1 MNTII
6 GEYYYVGIRD
16 EISFCEKDE
25 NIFNQLDDFLEAN
38 KSETKLLF
46 ISYDLKNNIESL
58 SSKNK
63 DLIKFPIIKCIV
75 PEKILKAKDFKN
87 LIKTQDK
94 SIGFIPEFNREKYIS
109 IINRIKNHIQKGDI
123 YETNFCYNWLANHKL
138 KNPYLIYQK
147 LEKLTKAPFKV
158 YADLDN
164 HVIISASPER
174 FIKKIGNQLISQPI
188 KGTSKRHHDPKK
200 DKTLVEK
207 LENDPK
213 ERTENIMIVDLVR
226 NDMSKIASKKSVS
239 VDELCQVYTFENIH
253 QMISSISCKIN
264 DSVSFSDILKAMFPM
279 GSMTGVPKIRAMK
292 LMDKY
297 EATKRGLYSGSVG
310 VIYPNGDFDFNVII
324 RTLIYNKTNNYLSF
338 NVGSAITINSEAEKE
353 YEETLVKAE
362 ALFKACN

>member
-6 GEYYYVGIRD
+6 GENYYVGIRD
-16 EISFCEKDE
+16 EISLFEKDE
-25 NIFNQLDDFLEAN
+25 NIFNQLEQFLDVY

-63 DLIKFPIIKCIV
+63 DLINFPIIKCIV
-75 PEKILKAKDFKN
+75 PEKKLNAKNFENLMKTKN
-87 LIKTQDK
+87 EPI
-94 SIGFIPEFNREKYIS
+94 SFHPEINREKYLS
-109 IINRIKNHIQKGDI
+109 IVNKIKNHIQKGDI
-123 YETNFCYNWLANHKL
+123 YETNFCYNWSANHKI

-147 LEKLTKAPFKV
+147 LEKLTQAPFKV
-158 YADLDN
+158 YADLDS
-164 HVIISASPER
+164 HIIISASPER
-174 FIKKIGNQLISQPI
+174 FIKKTGNKLTSQPI
-188 KGTSKRHHDPKK
+188 KGTSKRHHDSKK
-200 DKTLVEK
+200 DKTIIEK
-207 LENDPK
+207 LKNDPK

-226 NDMSKIASKKSVS
+226 NDMSKIAKKKSVV

-253 QMISSISCKIN
+253 QMISSVSCKIN
-264 DSVSFSDILKAMFPM
+264 DSVSISDILKAMFPM
-279 GSMTGVPKIRAMK
+279 GSMTGVPKIRAME

-297 EATKRGLYSGSVG
+297 ENTKRGLYSGAVG
-310 VIYPNGDFDFNVII
+310 VMHPNGDFDLNVII

-362 ALFKACN
+362 ALFKACT

>member
-6 GEYYYVGIRD
+6 GEYYYVGIKH
-16 EISFCEKDE
+16 EISLCEKNE
-25 NIFNQLDDFLEAN
+25 NIFDELGNFLEAN

-58 SSKNK
+58 TSENK
-63 DLIKFPIIKCIV
+63 DLINFPIIKCIV
-75 PEKILKAKDFKN
+75 PKKILATKDFKP
-87 LIKTQDK
+87 LIKNSDK
-94 SIGFIPEFNREKYIS
+94 PITFLPEFNKEQYIS
-109 IINRIKNHIQKGDI
+109 IINKIKNHIQKGDI
-123 YETNFCYNWLANHKL
+123 YETNFCYNWSANHKIQ
-138 KNPYLIYQK
+138 NPYSIYQK

-158 YADLDN
+158 YADLEN
-164 HVIISASPER
+164 HIIISASPER

-188 KGTSKRHHDPKK
+188 KGTSKRHNNPEK
-200 DKTLVEK
+200 DKTLIER
-207 LENDPK
+207 LENDLK

-253 QMISSISCKIN
+253 QMISSISCEIN
-264 DSVSFSDILKAMFPM
+264 ASLSFSDILKAMFPM
-279 GSMTGVPKIRAMK
+279 GSMTGVPKIRAME
-292 LMDKY
+292 LMEKY
-297 EATKRGLYSGSVG
+297 ENTKRGLYSGSVG
-310 VIYPNGDFDFNVII
+310 VIYPNGDFDLNVII